1 MIKAPFGKQ
10 YHTIS
15 SDVVAMTLLHWSER
29 TKISRKKRNKK
40 KNRNGSVQ
48 IRCWRKWQTK
58 VYFVSFPYWS
68 LLRRETDQSETAF
81 ELRGK
86 LELILLMNR
95 TGGKE
100 SDEGG
105 GGGGGGGGREIE
117 RGEGGEQIDE
127 REKKRNISNWPN
139 IRKQNMGRMFVS
151 VMYVCVC
158 KCERVCAC
166 LYV

>member
-1 MIKAPFGKQ
+1 
-10 YHTIS
+10 
-15 SDVVAMTLLHWSER
+15 
-29 TKISRKKRNKK
+29 
-40 KNRNGSVQ
+40 
-48 IRCWRKWQTK
+48 
-58 VYFVSFPYWS
+58 
-68 LLRRETDQSETAF
+68 
-81 ELRGK
+81 
-86 LELILLMNR
+86 MNR

-100 SDEGG
+100 SDE
-105 GGGGGGGGREIE
+105 GGGGGGGREIE

>member
-1 MIKAPFGKQ
+1 
-10 YHTIS
+10 
-15 SDVVAMTLLHWSER
+15 
-29 TKISRKKRNKK
+29 
-40 KNRNGSVQ
+40 
-48 IRCWRKWQTK
+48 
-58 VYFVSFPYWS
+58 
-68 LLRRETDQSETAF
+68 LRRETDQSETAF

-127 REKKRNISNWPN
+127 REKKRNISN
-139 IRKQNMGRMFVS
+139 
-151 VMYVCVC
+151 
-158 KCERVCAC
+158 
-166 LYV
+166 